1 MAETTQTPGGTP
13 QTHTLSASGAD
24 VLTLP
29 EGLSVS
35 EAEFAVDGSDL
46 VLTFPDGSKVTV
58 ENYYEQAQ
66 PPQIASA
73 DGANL
78 SGDMVVQLTGT
89 PDSSNAS
96 AIQQFADAASG
107 SQVIGG
113 TDGAPIGTVKTLTGE
128 VWVTRADGTRVQLQA
143 GDQVYQGDSIET
155 GPKGAIGVLLADETT
170 FSMGEA
176 SSMVL
181 DEMVYDPATQNGSLN
196 VSVVQ
201 GVFTFVS
208 GQVAKTDPDAMKI
221 DTPVATIGIRGTQ
234 VGIEIP
240 PAGEGDMQVVL
251 MQEADGFV
259 GEVVIE
265 NNTGQ
270 VVMNQGGDFVSIPS
284 YDSQVS
290 ARGHMSDDDIV
301 ERHATTLKHLP
312 VESNDGDR
320 TSGNHFG
327 LQEDIEQGANQEQG
341 KEQDGLPSA
350 EELANTET
358 AAGGQEENQ
367 QPTPEAD
374 AQPDLTDQPSAED
387 LNNLDTQAGGQQGF
401 QEDFTDV
408 TTEIDPFAPDTQDT
422 GLGTGGGTGNTGVV
436 DTPDGTGN
444 TGNNTGTQQ
453 EFIGNG
459 ASVNAGSGSGLEDNV
474 INLPLTVNKVDAND
488 TLSVTL
494 TGIPEGSV
502 LRSGGTEITVTGGSA
517 ILTEAQISGLNITP
531 PENYSGSFSINVSA
545 TTIEGGV
552 ISNATTG
559 TISVDVTGVADAP
572 TLTMSVGDEVSGAVP
587 LNITATTPDTDGS
600 ETVSVTISDIPVG
613 AVLNLGGGL
622 TFTATDGNTSIT
634 LSPEQLSG
642 LTIVPVGE
650 DEFTLSVTA
659 TTTEADGD
667 SQTLAPQSLVV
678 DPVNLADG
686 ATLVLGDVSGNE
698 DTAIT
703 LPISIDKAD
712 EGETAEITLSGIPQ
726 GAKLSNANGPITVN
740 EDGTVVL
747 SEADLEGLQIIPP
760 ANSDADMSIGVSVVT
775 KDGDSTSEPTTGTI
789 NVGVDGVADIPT
801 LTVDSALS
809 GVEDGGPIALDISS
823 ALTDT
828 DGSETLSVTISDI
841 PPGTTVTLASG
852 ISFTASEGN
861 TSVELTPSQL
871 QGLTVTPAPNSG
883 ADFALTVTATST
895 EANGDTATQTATI
908 DVAVASQADAPTV
921 SVDAA
926 SGLEDGGPIA
936 LNIDPQAAAEDI
948 NGEIVS
954 VTITGVPE
962 GATLSAG
969 TFNADTGEWTIA
981 AADVEGLT

>member
-1 MAETTQTPGGTP
+1 M
-13 QTHTLSASGAD
+13 
-24 VLTLP
+24 TLP
-29 EGLSVS
+29 EGLSIS

-66 PPQIASA
+66 PPQLASA

-89 PDSSNAS
+89 PDSANTSS
-96 AIQQFADAASG
+96 IQQFADAASG
-107 SQVIGG
+107 TQVIGG
-113 TDGAPIGTVKTLTGE
+113 TDGAPIGTVKTLSGE
-128 VWVTRADGTRVQLQA
+128 VWVTRVDGTRVQLQA
-143 GDQVYQGDSIET
+143 GDQVFQGDSIET
-155 GPKGAIGVLLADETT
+155 GPEGAIGVLLADETT

-176 SSMVL
+176 SQMVL

-240 PAGEGDMQVVL
+240 PAGEGDMQVIL
-251 MQEADGFV
+251 MEEADGFV

-265 NNTGQ
+265 NNAGQ

-284 YDSQVS
+284 YDSQAS
-290 ARGHMSDDDIV
+290 QRGIMSDDDIV

-312 VESNDGDR
+312 VEDTDGDR

-327 LQEDIEQGANQEQG
+327 LQEDIEQGTNQDQG
-341 KEQDGLPSA
+341 QQDDQPTA
-350 EELANTET
+350 EELADTET
-358 AAGGQEENQ
+358 AAGGNQDETQ
-367 QPTPEAD
+367 QPTPELD
-374 AQPDLTDQPSAED
+374 AQSDEPSAED

-408 TTEIDPFAPDTQDT
+408 TTEVDPFAPDPQDT
-422 GLGTGGGTGNTGVV
+422 GLGTGSGTGNTGAT
-436 DTPDGTGN
+436 DRQDGAGDS
-444 TGNNTGTQQ
+444 GKDDDAGTQE
-453 EFIGNG
+453 EFIGDG
-459 ASVNAGSGSGLEDNV
+459 ASVIAGDVDGFEDGA
-474 INLPLTVNKVDAND
+474 ISLPLTVNKVDASD

-502 LRSGGTEITVTGGSA
+502 LSSAAGTIAVTGTTA
-517 ILTEAQISGLNITP
+517 ILTEAQLQGLAITP
-531 PENYSGSFSINVSA
+531 PENYSGSFNIGVSA

-559 TISVDVTGVADAP
+559 TISVDVTGVADVP

-600 ETVSVTISDIPVG
+600 ETVTVTIGDIPVG
-613 AVLNLGGGL
+613 ATLNLGDGT
-622 TFTATDGNTSIT
+622 TFTATDGNTSVT
-634 LSPEQLSG
+634 LSPDQLSG
-642 LTIVPVGE
+642 LSIVPVGE
-650 DEFTLSVTA
+650 ELFNLSVSA

-667 SQTLAPQSLVV
+667 SLTLPTQTLSI
-678 DPVNLADG
+678 DPNNLAEG
-686 ATLVLGDVSGNE
+686 ATLDLGAASGDE
-698 DTAIT
+698 DTAIA
-703 LPISIDKAD
+703 LPITIDKAD
-712 EGETAEITLSGIPQ
+712 EGETAEITLSGIPE
-726 GAKLSNANGPITVN
+726 GATLSNANGPITVN

-747 SEADLEGLQIIPP
+747 SEADLDGLQITPP
-760 ANSDADMSIGVSVVT
+760 ANSDVDFDLGVSVVT

-789 NVGVDGVADIPT
+789 SVGVDGVADVPT
-801 LTVDSALS
+801 LSVDSALS
-809 GVEDGGPIALDISS
+809 SVEDGGPIALDISS

-841 PPGTTVTLASG
+841 PPGATVTLANG
-852 ISFTASEGN
+852 ISFTASEDN
-861 TSVELTPSQL
+861 TSLNLTPSQL
-871 QGLTVTPAPNSG
+871 QGLTVTPTPNSG
-883 ADFALTVTATST
+883 DDFQLSVTATST

-908 DVAVASQADAPTV
+908 DVAV
-921 SVDAA
+921 
-926 SGLEDGGPIA
+926 
-936 LNIDPQAAAEDI
+936 
-948 NGEIVS
+948 
-954 VTITGVPE
+954 
-962 GATLSAG
+962 
-969 TFNADTGEWTIA
+969 
-981 AADVEGLT
+981 